1 VATEV
6 RGDPARGLRVP
17 RASSWVRA
25 VAWDQLLR
33 VLVGGV
39 GVAGEP
45 PAGPAVVVA
54 NHASHA
60 DTAALV
66 AALGRRAPVLV
77 VAAGDYWSGWRGRLA
92 RDVVG
97 ILPIARKGGFEALL
111 SAAGEHLGGGGVVV
125 IYPEG
130 TRTTD
135 GELGRFHAGAA
146 RLAAETGVP
155 VVPVGLRGTRALF
168 GKGSRLPDLGSV
180 RGEPLSL
187 RIGAPIRVGPAD
199 DATAASDVLRERVA
213 LLMARDAVPA
223 TPSATWEWAQSGLAG
238 RRGVA
243 FTFGWAFAE
252 GLLFPIVTEAGLLP
266 VALAHGRRAVPAVGA
281 AAAGSV
287 AGVAVNW
294 ALARRGVRVPWP
306 LTTPAM
312 HDTAR
317 SQLVADVGSAL
328 REQRGN
334 RIPVKVY
341 ARTSGELGIP
351 ARRLLPAVAA
361 ARSSRIVPV
370 GLAAATAGHLAR
382 KRLRLSY
389 GAVLAGSAA
398 GLAVGLELA
407 IRHWKP
413 YR

>member
-1 VATEV
+1 
-6 RGDPARGLRVP
+6 LRVP
-17 RASSWVRA
+17 RATSWVRA

-33 VLVGGV
+33 LLCGGV
-39 GVAGEP
+39 GVAGDP
-45 PAGPAVVVA
+45 PAGPAIVVA

-92 RDVVG
+92 REVVG
-97 ILPIARKGGFEALL
+97 ILPIARKGGFGALL
-111 SAAGEHLGGGGVVV
+111 EAAGEHLRGGGVVV

-135 GELGRFHAGAA
+135 GALGRFHAGAA

-155 VVPVGLRGTRALF
+155 LVPVGLRGTRALF
-168 GKGSRLPDLGSV
+168 GKGRRLPDLGAV
-180 RGEPLSL
+180 RGEQLSL
-187 RIGAPIRVGPAD
+187 RIGAPVRLGPAD
-199 DATAASDVLRERVA
+199 DAGDASERLRETVAA
-213 LLMARDAVPA
+213 LLAGDAVPP

-252 GLLFPIVTEAGLLP
+252 GLFFPIVAEAGVLP
-266 VALAHGRRAVPAVGA
+266 VALAHGRRSVPAVGA

-287 AGVAVNW
+287 AGVAANW

-306 LTTPAM
+306 LTTPDM
-312 HDTAR
+312 HQAAR
-317 SQLVADVGSAL
+317 AQLLADVGSAL

-334 RIPVKVY
+334 GVPVKVY
-341 ARTSGELGIP
+341 ARTGGELGIP
-351 ARRLLPAVAA
+351 ARRLLPAAAVA
-361 ARSSRIVPV
+361 RTSRIVPV
-370 GLAAATAGHLAR
+370 GLTAAAAGQVAR
-382 KRLRLSY
+382 GRLRLSY
-389 GAVLAGSAA
+389 GGVLLASGA
-398 GLAVGLELA
+398 GLAVGLELV
-407 IRHWKP
+407 IRRWKP